1 MPNPYL
7 LFCPYLPL
15 GPRDK
20 PVEFADWELG
30 PLQSFQNRW
39 MDPRFKSQAETF
51 LQKFVGPHDDKPI
64 RAPALLCRKGQKLDG
79 KGPSD
84 EELRALELSI
94 AFAFLDNNPR
104 HDPENPQDGSAVVTS
119 DNTELYLWPIDLE
132 RGHVTVTSG
141 LLVSVKTAGYT
152 IDSRKLLLRPPLDL
166 HMPFLARSPD
176 SLLMTGIYKTVVES
190 LHSPGSSPT
199 ADRIRVAVEWLAK
212 AWRNTATV
220 LYPERIVFLKTAFE
234 AITGTSSTPKS
245 ARKLREI
252 FEAVPG
258 TKKKHSEILVWSPEE
273 KGIPRKWTDKRG
285 RSKIHVMTDLEAWFM
300 EFGRARN
307 MIIHEG
313 QTPQLTY
320 TADNPAYRG
329 HFFYTAE
336 FLLRGTIKVL
346 LSEIGYENAWRSHRW
361 RYISRYVREHFYR

>member
-1 MPNPYL
+1 MPNPKL

-15 GPRDK
+15 GSRQE

-30 PLQSFQNRW
+30 PLQSFQDRW
-39 MDPRFKSQAETF
+39 VDLRFKSQAETF
-51 LQKFVGPHDDKPI
+51 LNKFVGPHDDKPI
-64 RAPALLCRKGQKLDG
+64 RAPALLCRSGGELDG
-79 KGPSD
+79 RGPSD

-104 HDPENPQDGSAVVTS
+104 HEPDNPQDGSAVVTS

-132 RGHVTVTSG
+132 QGHVTVTSG

-166 HMPFLARSPD
+166 HMPFLPRAPD
-176 SLLMTGIYKTVVES
+176 SLLLTGIYETVLES
-190 LHSPGSSPT
+190 LQSPGSSPT
-199 ADRIRVAVEWLAK
+199 ADRIRVAVEWLVK

-234 AITGTSSTPKS
+234 AITGTSTTRKS
-245 ARKLREI
+245 ARILRKI
-252 FEAVPG
+252 FEAVPRT
-258 TKKKHSEILVWSPEE
+258 TKEHSEILIWSPEE
-273 KGIPRKWTDKRG
+273 KDIPRTWTDRRG
-285 RSKIHVMTDLEAWFM
+285 QTKTDLMTDLEAWFM

-313 QTPQLTY
+313 QIPQLIY
-320 TADNPAYRG
+320 TADNPGYRG

-346 LSEIGYENAWRSHRW
+346 LSELGYEDAWRSQGSRHIL
-361 RYISRYVREHFYR
+361 RYIREHMYR